1 MARNIVHILDIGSKS
16 IKALAAER
24 KDDTGIH
31 ILGAALVPTEG
42 VRRGM
47 VNNPDS
53 LSRKIKMAVLEVER
67 FSGIPFKEAFLTFG
81 TPALGASKVRA
92 RIAVAQASGDIG
104 TYDVE
109 RVLAQARP
117 SSRDLQN
124 REILDTFGLNYAV
137 DSEMIMRDPLGMK
150 GENLEAEVL
159 FVTSL
164 LKPLREMVSV
174 VEEAGVSV
182 NDVIPAPLASAR
194 AILTPRQRE
203 AGALALD
210 IGAETVDL
218 AVMEENLPYS
228 VAVFSLGGAH
238 ITNDIALGFQVSL
251 DNAEEIKTTTK
262 LPEENTKARNK
273 FQHIVEAR
281 LEDMFELIE
290 NHLKKIG
297 RQGLLPGGVVLAGG
311 SAKIVGIDEFSKNVL
326 RLPSSKGKF
335 ADLDT
340 GHRLQDPVWATA
352 VGAAL
357 LVLDKETASA
367 KSIKSPSILRQK
379 ISMWLRSLIP

>member
-1 MARNIVHILDIGSKS
+1 
-16 IKALAAER
+16 
-24 KDDTGIH
+24 
-31 ILGAALVPTEG
+31 
-42 VRRGM
+42 
-47 VNNPDS
+47 
-53 LSRKIKMAVLEVER
+53 
-67 FSGIPFKEAFLTFG
+67 
-81 TPALGASKVRA
+81 
-92 RIAVAQASGDIG
+92 
-104 TYDVE
+104 
-109 RVLAQARP
+109 
-117 SSRDLQN
+117 
-124 REILDTFGLNYAV
+124 
-137 DSEMIMRDPLGMK
+137 MK

-164 LKPLREMVSV
+164 LKPLHEMVSV

-238 ITNDIALGFQVSL
+238 ITNDIALGFQVDL
-251 DNAEEIKTTTK
+251 DSAEEIKTTTK

-311 SAKIVGIDEFSKNVL
+311 SAKIVGIDEFSKNIL
-326 RLPSSKGKF
+326 RLPSSKGRYV
-335 ADLDT
+335 DLDT

-357 LVLDKETASA
+357 LVLDKETGSA
-367 KSIKSPSILRQK
+367 KSIKSTSILRQK
-379 ISMWLRSLIP
+379 ISAWLRSLIP

>member
-1 MARNIVHILDIGSKS
+1 MPRNIVHILDIGSKS
-16 IKALAAER
+16 VKALAAER
-24 KDDTGIH
+24 KSDTGIH
-31 ILGAALVPTEG
+31 ILGAAAVPAEG

-47 VNNPDS
+47 VSNPD
-53 LSRKIKMAVLEVER
+53 LLAKKIRMAVSEVER
-67 FSGIPFKEAFLTFG
+67 FSGIPFKEAYLTFG

-92 RIAVAQASGDIG
+92 RVAVAQASGEVG

-109 RVLAQARP
+109 RVMAQARP

-124 REILDTFGLNYAV
+124 REILDTFGLNYSV

-174 VEEAGVSV
+174 VEEVGVAI

-210 IGAETVDL
+210 IGAETTDL
-218 AVMEENLPYS
+218 AVMEENLPFS
-228 VAVFSLGGAH
+228 IAVFPFGGAH
-238 ITNDIALGFQVSL
+238 ITNDIALGFQVGL
-251 DNAEEIKTTTK
+251 DSAEEIKTTMR
-262 LPEENTKARNK
+262 LPEENSKSKNK
-273 FQHIVEAR
+273 FQNIVEAR
-281 LEDMFELIE
+281 LEDMFELVE

-311 SAKIVGIDEFSKNVL
+311 SAKIVGIDEFSKNIL
-326 RLPSSKGKF
+326 RLPSGKGKF

-340 GHRLQDPVWATA
+340 GHRIQDPVWATA

-379 ISMWLRSLIP
+379 IFAWLRSLIP

>member
-1 MARNIVHILDIGSKS
+1 MPRNIIHILDIGSKA
-16 IKALAAER
+16 IKALAVER
-24 KDDTGIH
+24 RADMGIH
-31 ILGAALVPTEG
+31 VLGAAVVPTEG

-47 VNNPDS
+47 VNNPEF
-53 LSRKIKMAVLEVER
+53 LAKKIRIAVEEVER
-67 FSGIPFKEAFLTFG
+67 FSGIPFKDAYLTFG

-92 RIAVAQASGDIG
+92 RVAVAQASGEVG

-109 RVLAQARP
+109 RVVAQARP

-124 REILDTFGLNYAV
+124 REILETFGLNYSV
-137 DSEMIMRDPLGMK
+137 DSEMMMRDPLGMK

-164 LKPLREMVSV
+164 LKPLREMVSA
-174 VEEAGVSV
+174 VEEAGITV
-182 NDVIPAPLASAR
+182 NDVIPAPLAAAR
-194 AILTPRQRE
+194 AVLSRRQRE

-210 IGAETVDL
+210 IGAETIDL

-228 VAVFSLGGAH
+228 VAVFPLGGTH

-251 DNAEEIKTTTK
+251 DSAEEIKTTMR
-262 LPEENTKARNK
+262 LPEENPKAKNK
-273 FQHIVEAR
+273 FQNIVEAR
-281 LEDMFELIE
+281 LEDMFELVE
-290 NHLKKIG
+290 SHLKKIG
-297 RQGLLPGGVVLAGG
+297 RQGLLPGGVILTGG
-311 SAKIVGIDEFSKNVL
+311 SSKIAGIDEFSKNIL
-326 RLPSSKGKF
+326 RLPSGRGKF
-335 ADLDT
+335 AELDT

-357 LVLDKETASA
+357 LVLDKEGASA

>member
-1 MARNIVHILDIGSKS
+1 MPRNIVNILDIGSKS
-16 IKALAAER
+16 IKALAMER
-24 KDDTGIH
+24 KLDAGIH

-47 VNNPDS
+47 ANNPD
-53 LSRKIKMAVLEVER
+53 LLTKKIKMAITEVER

-92 RIAVAQASGDIG
+92 RVAVAQASGEIG
-104 TYDVE
+104 TYDIE
-109 RVLAQARP
+109 RVVAQARP

-124 REILDTFGLNYAV
+124 REILDTFGLNYSV
-137 DSEMIMRDPLGMK
+137 DSEMVMRDPLGMK
-150 GENLEAEVL
+150 GENLEAEIL

-164 LKPLREMVSV
+164 LKPLREMISV
-174 VEEAGVSV
+174 VEEAGVV
-182 NDVIPAPLASAR
+182 INDVIPAPLASAR

-203 AGALALD
+203 AGAVALD
-210 IGAETVDL
+210 IGAETIDL

-228 VAVFSLGGAH
+228 VAVFPLGGAH

-251 DNAEEIKTTTK
+251 DSAEEIKTTTK
-262 LPEENTKARNK
+262 LPEESSKARNK
-273 FQHIVEAR
+273 FKNIVEAR
-281 LEDMFELIE
+281 LEDMFELVE

-311 SAKIVGIDEFSKNVL
+311 SSKILGIDEFSKNIL
-326 RLPSSKGKF
+326 RLPSSKGRF

-352 VGAAL
+352 IGAAL
-357 LVLDKETASA
+357 LVLDREDRSV

-379 ISMWLRSLIP
+379 IFAWLRSLIP